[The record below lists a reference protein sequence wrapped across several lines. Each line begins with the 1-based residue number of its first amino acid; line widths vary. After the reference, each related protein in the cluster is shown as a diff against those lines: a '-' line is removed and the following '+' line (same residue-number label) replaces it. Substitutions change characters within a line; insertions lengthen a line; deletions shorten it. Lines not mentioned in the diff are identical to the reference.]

1 MKKKTICV
9 VDPDPRARKQTTSA
23 LKKAGYRVLP
33 YATAKELFLA
43 ESGLAI
49 DLILLDATGDETDAF
64 DACAHIQALRG
75 IPVALFV
82 ASTDDLTALADET
95 RPREGYLI
103 KPLDEATLTRQVAEI
118 LQRVATREQ
127 ALADRNEPMEF
138 ADVRIEPARGR
149 ASVGQ
154 GALQL
159 SPNELGVLT
168 CLMRHARRPVSRA
181 ELLERVWGSEGTAQ
195 MRVVDDTVKRLRR
208 KVAATRLV
216 IETVWGYG
224 FRLRARL

>member
-1 MKKKTICV
+1 MKNKTICV
-9 VDPDPRARKQTTSA
+9 VDRDSHARKQTTSV
-23 LKKAGYRVLP
+23 LKKAGYRVLS

-43 ESGLAI
+43 ESGLSI
-49 DLILLDATGDETDAF
+49 DLILLDATGENTDGF
-64 DACAHIQALRG
+64 DACAHIQVLRG

-82 ASTDDLTALADET
+82 MSATDIDTLADEAK
-95 RPREGYLI
+95 PQEGCLI
-103 KPLDEATLTRQVAEI
+103 KPLDPAALVRQVTEI
-118 LQRVATREQ
+118 LQRVEARQRE
-127 ALADRNEPMEF
+127 LDDRDDPMEF
-138 ADVRIEPARGR
+138 ADVRIEPARGK

-154 GALQL
+154 GVLQL

-168 CLMRHARRPVSRA
+168 CLMRHARRPVSR
-181 ELLERVWGSEGTAQ
+181 EVLLACVWGNHSATQ
-195 MRVVDDTVKRLRR
+195 MRVVDDTIKRLRR